1 MSSEQAEHEATRN
14 ECNTHTAAADTEPQL
29 ISVLTAMQASMDR
42 QNMFLEGIFNEKQ
55 AAEKRPRAIDRVD
68 LDEAKNGEQ
77 SAPKRAKTAPKSGLD
92 SDGNDRPCIAQQS
105 SDHDTEVCED
115 PPEAEH
121 DKHADALS
129 LFGGPDFAD
138 EIDDLDNDNLLSNI
152 ALNLSSTEQTG
163 PPISEHLA
171 KIINSKLADELDI
184 TKLKEILSKYQRPQN
199 CEEMYVPKVNPEIWQ
214 KLKPYAKKSD
224 IKLANLQDTIIKG
237 LSSLATSMNTLLEC
251 RETKTIPDYKAIIPQ
266 LLDTTALFGHVW
278 NEISYKRKAAIRPIL
293 HPDFK
298 PLCSRSHKV
307 GPLLFG
313 EDLAK
318 TAQDVRNLSK
328 AVASLTTQ
336 FAGQSSQ
343 SYQTKRF
350 SPYPPQTSRPFLS
363 QRGRAHFPPR
373 RHQNYQ
379 NRKQF
384 KKN

>member
-1 MSSEQAEHEATRN
+1 
-14 ECNTHTAAADTEPQL
+14 
-29 ISVLTAMQASMDR
+29 
-42 QNMFLEGIFNEKQ
+42 
-55 AAEKRPRAIDRVD
+55 
-68 LDEAKNGEQ
+68 
-77 SAPKRAKTAPKSGLD
+77 
-92 SDGNDRPCIAQQS
+92 
-105 SDHDTEVCED
+105 VCED

-129 LFGGPDFAD
+129 LFGGPEGHFVD

-171 KIINSKLADELDI
+171 KIINSKLADGLDI

-199 CEEMYVPKVNPEIWQ
+199 YEEMYVPKVNPEIWQ
-214 KLKPYAKKSD
+214 KLKPYAKK
-224 IKLANLQDTIIKG
+224 QDTIIKG

-278 NEISYKRKAAIRPIL
+278 NEISYKRKAAIRSIL

-318 TAQDVRNLSK
+318 TAQDVRNSSK

-336 FAGQSSQ
+336 FSGQSSQ

-350 SPYPPQTSRPFLS
+350 SPYPPQTSRLFFS
-363 QRGRAHFPPR
+363 KRGRAHFPPR

-384 KKN
+384 KNN